1 MAEASISLDE
11 ENFNCCLCM
20 HLLKDP
26 VTLPCGHS
34 YCMACINE
42 FWDKQ
47 ETFDCPLCRASFE
60 PRPDLRRNNILTEVV
75 QKLQQTHL
83 QGSLYQCWDLSSSE
97 GQDVECDSCVGEKK
111 KAVKSCL
118 TCLASFCDDHLQA
131 HRESAAFK
139 KHTLVA
145 AFRNLQETTCTKH
158 NKLLE
163 VFCRNDQRLICSQ
176 CLLDKHKGHNTVSVQ
191 EEWEEKKKCLAD
203 LQRKY
208 QNRQETREKILLQ
221 LKELMESFK
230 HSTQAAVEESEK
242 IFGELIQSIEKR
254 RSEVTEMI
262 RAREKA
268 ELYQARGLLEQ
279 LEKEI
284 VEINKK
290 HTDLDKLSHTK
301 DYVELLQKSQVVYT
315 DTETNDAIKIALN
328 KEPPFEKFMTSV
340 LELKKQMESFCED
353 GLKTIFKSV
362 NYKFITDAE
371 PETREDFLKYA
382 RVLSLD
388 PNTVNNNLLLEE
400 CNTKVI
406 SDGMSH
412 SYPDD
417 PERFT
422 YWQQVLCKQ
431 NVSQRSY
438 WEVEV
443 CGENGVSLAVSYKA
457 IQRTGCEKDSRF
469 GHNGESWRLVCYPSK
484 YRFWENDNQI
494 EISGPASKR
503 IGIYLDEKAGTLSFY
518 SVTNKMILIHKV
530 KTRFSQ
536 PLYPGFGIGSD
547 SYAKLCIYASSN
559 DTGEISKKK

>member
-208 QNRQETREKILLQ
+208 QNRQETREKILLE

-301 DYVELLQKSQVVYT
+301 DYVELLQVSY
-315 DTETNDAIKIALN
+315 LHL
-328 KEPPFEKFMTSV
+328 FTSV
-340 LELKKQMESFCED
+340 TQVDNNSPTD
-353 GLKTIFKSV
+353 GLKTIFKS
-362 NYKFITDAE
+362 D
-371 PETREDFLKYA
+371 A

-469 GHNGESWRLVCYPSK
+469 GHNRESWRLVCYPSK